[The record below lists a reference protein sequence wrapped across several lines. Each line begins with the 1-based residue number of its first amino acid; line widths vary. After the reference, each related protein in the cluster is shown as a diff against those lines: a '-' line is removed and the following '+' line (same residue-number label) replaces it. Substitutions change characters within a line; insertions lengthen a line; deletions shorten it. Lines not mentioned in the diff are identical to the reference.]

1 MSGWE
6 QDVVSDGGFEVLASD
21 DGEEPEPRNRHLG
34 RWAAIGGAGVAV
46 VGLAAGG
53 WFAYSALSGGG
64 TQPESV
70 VPSTAAAYAELD
82 LDPAAG
88 QKIAAFRFLRRF
100 PDLGRTLS
108 STKDLGNSLAG
119 AAFDGSTSDED
130 SVSFDRDLK
139 PWVGSRAA
147 VAIVPTSGGKYTYEL
162 AVQVKDDALARQL
175 LPKLAAKN
183 KKSNADNDAFSED
196 SDAPSSDPMPS

>member
-108 STKDLGNSLAG
+108 STQDLGNNLAG
-119 AAFDGSTSDED
+119 AAFA
-130 SVSFDRDLK
+130 
-139 PWVGSRAA
+139 GSR
-147 VAIVPTSGGKYTYEL
+147 
-162 AVQVKDDALARQL
+162 
-175 LPKLAAKN
+175 
-183 KKSNADNDAFSED
+183 
-196 SDAPSSDPMPS
+196 SDQGPVSLDPGPQPPGRAP